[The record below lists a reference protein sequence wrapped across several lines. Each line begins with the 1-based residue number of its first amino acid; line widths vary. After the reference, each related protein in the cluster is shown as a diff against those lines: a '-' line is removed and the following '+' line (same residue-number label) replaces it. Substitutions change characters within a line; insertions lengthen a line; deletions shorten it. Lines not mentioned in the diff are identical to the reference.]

1 MAEVVV
7 VTGIG
12 GMGVV
17 AARRLGNG
25 RQLVIADFDGKK
37 LAAEAEALR
46 GDGFA
51 VTPVEVDVS
60 DRASVAD
67 LAATAGSLGSLR
79 ALVHTAGLSPTMAS
93 GERVLQVDL
102 LGTEYVLEA
111 FTPLVID
118 GTVAVCIA
126 SMAGYMSS
134 LTSEQCAALIT
145 ADADDLLEL
154 VGPVDGLNFGDTYGI
169 AKRVNHLR
177 VERYAGI
184 WGPKGGRVVSISP
197 GIISTP
203 MGQQEITQGAGEQM
217 QGMLDMS
224 PVPRIGTAEDIGAAV
239 QWLCGPEASFVTG
252 CDLRVDGGVTGAIH
266 SMGFG
271 L

>member
-1 MAEVVV
+1 MSEVVV

-25 RQLVIADFDGKK
+25 RKLVIADFDGAK
-37 LAAEAEALR
+37 LATEAAALAA
-46 GDGFA
+46 DGFD

-60 DRASVAD
+60 DRASVAN
-67 LAATAGSLGSLR
+67 LVTTAGALGSLR

-111 FTPLVID
+111 FTSLVTQ

-126 SMAGYMSS
+126 SMAGYMSP

-145 ADADDLLEL
+145 AEADDLLDL
-154 VGPVDGLNFGDTYGI
+154 VGPTEGLDFGMTYCI

-177 VERYAGI
+177 VERYAGV
-184 WGPKGGRVVSISP
+184 WGPLGGRVASISP

-203 MGQQEITQGAGEQM
+203 MGQQEMSEGSTEQM
-217 QGMLDMS
+217 QAQLDMS
-224 PVPRIGTAEDIGAAV
+224 AVPRIGTAEDIGAAV

-252 CDLRVDGGVTGAIH
+252 VDLRVDGGVTAAIH

>member
-1 MAEVVV
+1 MSDVVV

-25 RQLVIADFDGKK
+25 RKLVIADFDPAK
-37 LAAEAEALR
+37 LAAEAAALTA
-46 GDGFA
+46 DGFA

-60 DRASVAD
+60 DRASVKQ
-67 LAATAGSLGSLR
+67 LVGTAASLGTLR
-79 ALVHTAGLSPTMAS
+79 ALVHTAGLSPTMAT
-93 GERVLQVDL
+93 GERVLHVDL

-111 FTPLVID
+111 FTEIVTE

-126 SMAGYMSS
+126 SMAGYMAN
-134 LTSEQCAALIT
+134 LTSEQEVALIA
-145 ADADDLLEL
+145 ADGDDLLGI

-169 AKRVNHLR
+169 AKRVNQLR
-177 VERYAGI
+177 VERYAEV

-203 MGQQEITQGAGEQM
+203 MSLKEITEGSGEQM
-217 QGMLDMS
+217 QDMLDMS
-224 PVPRIGTAEDIGAAV
+224 PVPRMGTAEDIGAAV

-266 SMGFG
+266 VMGVG